1 MSDKL
6 AVILVSADR
15 AVLEM
20 GLTYTCNVLSHQW
33 FPDVKVYLFG
43 PSEVTVATDPDLRKL
58 AGAVIQAGV
67 VPVACKWCSDKY
79 NVTALLLELGCRVE
93 YIGKPVSE
101 AIREGYTP
109 MTW

>member
-20 GLTYTCNVLSHQW
+20 ALTYTRNVITHKWL
-33 FPDVKVYLFG
+33 PDVKVYLFG
-43 PSEVTVATDPDLRKL
+43 PSEVTITTDPDLRNL
-58 AGAVIQAGV
+58 ASAVIQAGV

-79 NVTALLLELGCRVE
+79 NVTALLLDLGCRVE
-93 YIGKPVSE
+93 YIGQPVSE
-101 AIREGYTP
+101 AIRDGYTP